1 MSTEKKDLGDKLDDA
16 LDKTKKAAKEAAD
29 DVKEA
34 AGKAADNVKEAAE
47 KAKDKAK
54 DFADDTKEA
63 AKDFAQQTKDTANEF
78 SDNVEKSFTSG
89 TPEAGKNV
97 AIIAH
102 LTLIGWIIA
111 LIMNNGDNKTSYGS
125 FYIRQMLGLLI
136 MALVL
141 GFIPVVGWILN
152 IGVIILWVISLVNAF
167 SGNEKPVPGVGP
179 LFQSWFA
186 GL

>member
-1 MSTEKKDLGDKLDDA
+1 MSTEKKDLGDQMDDA
-16 LDKTKKAAKEAAD
+16 LDKTKKAAKEASD

-34 AGKAADNVKEAAE
+34 AGKAAD
-47 KAKDKAK
+47 KAKELADDAKETAK
-54 DFADDTKEA
+54 DFARH
-63 AKDFAQQTKDTANEF
+63 TKDTANEF
-78 SDNVEKSFTSG
+78 SDNVKKSFTSG
-89 TPEAGKNV
+89 TTEAGKNV

-111 LIMNNGDNKTSYGS
+111 LIMNSGDKKTEYGS
-125 FYIRQMLGLLI
+125 FYIRQILGLAI

-141 GFIPVVGWILN
+141 GFIPVIGWILN

-167 SGNEKPVPGVGP
+167 SGSEKPIPGVGP